1 MSKLI
6 PIFSGSSGLNTK
18 VDPARIRF
26 NPKTGISDLAAC
38 VNCDIDDTGRLFLRV
53 GFTATSRT
61 EAWHS
66 LFSAGS
72 FALGVTGDALAVIE
86 PDMSKT
92 NIRNVTAGAKMSY
105 IRDTDGKQDIIY
117 YANGHE
123 KGRVINK
130 ISYNWPVG
138 TYVGPETRKT
148 FYEAP
153 MGHLLEI
160 RNLRMFIAVDNILWY
175 SEPGAYNLYR
185 LASNYFAFPNRIRMV
200 QAVAGG
206 LWISDSESIYFLG
219 GEIAPTAMEMPIQ
232 VKKADFPAFE
242 GTAVKAPASQ
252 IGIENLLTGLVIVF
266 AGPESICIGS
276 IDGQLIEL
284 TRSKIDLPGGLTG
297 AGFYKDGKYIITIN

>member
-1 MSKLI
+1 MSQLI
-6 PIFSGSSGLNTK
+6 NIFRGGSGLNTK
-18 VDPARIRF
+18 IDPTRIRF
-26 NPKTGISDLAAC
+26 DPETGISDLAAC
-38 VNCDIDDTGRLFLRV
+38 VNCDIDDTGRISLRD
-53 GFTATSRT
+53 GFAVTART

-66 LFSAGS
+66 LFSCGAYG
-72 FALGVTGDALAVIE
+72 LGVTGNALAVIE

-92 NIRNVTAGAKMSY
+92 NIRNVTVDAKMSY
-105 IRDTDGKQDIIY
+105 VRDTDGKQDVIY

-130 ISYNWPVG
+130 ISYSWPVG

-153 MGHLLEI
+153 VGHLLEI

-185 LASNYFAFPNRIRMV
+185 LASNYFAFSSRIRMI

-206 LWISDSESIYFLG
+206 LWISDNESVYFLG
-219 GEIAPTAMEMPIQ
+219 GEIVPTAMEMPIQ
-232 VKKADFPAFE
+232 VKKTDFPAFE
-242 GTAVKAPASQ
+242 GSAVKAPASQ
-252 IGIENLLTGLVIVF
+252 IGIENLLTGLVVVF

-276 IDGQLIEL
+276 IDGELIEF
-284 TRSKIDLPGGLTG
+284 TRSKIDLPMGLSG
-297 AGFYKDGKYIITIN
+297 AGLYKNGKYIVTIN